1 MTFIKHFFLFL
12 INYILSFVLKPI
24 SLLFKNCYS
33 HKSEYIY
40 LKHAGFVKVDLA
52 LITYIKKLNELGY
65 KTYGACQGEEYF
77 KYKNRFSLFKNTE
90 IEGFYKEHAYII
102 AEDFPK
108 ELIQLFE
115 ENGLKIEDVEYNE
128 KLIKSLINKKVVR
141 ARNINSGEFIFIL
154 RKWYNSLEN

>member
-12 INYILSFVLKPI
+12 IEYTLFFILKPI
-24 SLLFKNCYS
+24 SLIFKNEPK
-33 HKSEYIY
+33 HKTEYIY
-40 LKHAGFVKVDLA
+40 LKHAGFVSVDLA

-90 IEGFYKEHAYII
+90 IEGFYQTHAYII

-115 ENGLKIEDVEYNE
+115 ENSLKIEDVEYNE
-128 KLIKSLINKKVVR
+128 NLIKSLINKKIVR
-141 ARNINSGEFIFIL
+141 ARNINSSEFIFIL
-154 RKWYNSLEN
+154 RKWYKSLEN

>member
-102 AEDFPK
+102 AEDF
-108 ELIQLFE
+108 
-115 ENGLKIEDVEYNE
+115 EDVEYNE